1 MIILPAMPDPSAPL
15 TPMYVASL
23 LGVTPVFLQT
33 ELTRVPP
40 AVLSWHPAA
49 GEWCAKEVV
58 GHLSESE
65 RRGFAGRIRFILDHA
80 DPELTAWDQGEVARA
95 RGDCGKELKD
105 LLHEFTELR
114 SASIRL
120 VASLKDADLD
130 RGGHHPK
137 VGFLRVGDLLHE
149 WIHHDRN
156 HLRQILAGVQGFVW
170 PWMGNTQRFS
180 QP

>member
-1 MIILPAMPDPSAPL
+1 MADDSAPL
-15 TPMYVASL
+15 TPMYAATL

-33 ELTRVPP
+33 ELSRVPV
-40 AVLSWHPAA
+40 AALNWHPAA

-65 RRGFAGRIRFILDHA
+65 QRGFAGRIRFILDH
-80 DPELTAWDQGEVARA
+80 DSPELGPWDQEEVARA
-95 RGDCGKELKD
+95 RRDCDKELKD
-105 LLHEFTELR
+105 VLAEFAELR

-120 VASLKDADLD
+120 VASLKDIDLA

-137 VGFLRVGDLLHE
+137 VGFLRVADLLHE

-156 HLRQILAGVQGFVW
+156 HLRQILANVQGYVW

-180 QP
+180 QT